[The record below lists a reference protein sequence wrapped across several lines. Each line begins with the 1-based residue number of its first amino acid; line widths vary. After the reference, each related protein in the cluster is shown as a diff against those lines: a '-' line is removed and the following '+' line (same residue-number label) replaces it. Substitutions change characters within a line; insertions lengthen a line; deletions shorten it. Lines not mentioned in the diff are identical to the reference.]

1 MERIDHPKVFISYA
15 WGSNEYQ
22 MKVLTFAT
30 SLSNDGVEVLLDKW
44 EISAGNDMNNFM
56 EKSVTDPTV
65 TNVLILLDK
74 NHAEKANSK
83 IGGVGTETQ
92 IISQQVYYCCAS
104 CCQDV
109 PVRHSQLHR
118 TGQNLNIT
126 YRYRRMI

>member
-56 EKSVTDPTV
+56 EK
-65 TNVLILLDK
+65 
-74 NHAEKANSK
+74 A
-83 IGGVGTETQ
+83 
-92 IISQQVYYCCAS
+92 
-104 CCQDV
+104 
-109 PVRHSQLHR
+109 
-118 TGQNLNIT
+118 
-126 YRYRRMI
+126 